1 MQVELVVVFGAAL
14 GYGAGAAA
22 LAREVPARVARGV
35 VLRTV
40 SRLLNGLPRDE
51 VTEGEGVVLK
61 SLAGGVSWIAF
72 GIAALA
78 AGPAAA
84 ERPDDAVSELVIT
97 AQRVRENIQQAPIA
111 VSAYPAATLRR
122 QSIETLQDIALRT
135 PGFTVGAVDS
145 IQTNPAIRGI
155 GSSFGISQNAGG
167 DPSVV
172 VFVDG
177 VYAGRGGTP
186 DIDALDLERVEVLR
200 GPQGVLFG
208 KNVVGGLVQFVS
220 RKPSAEPSLRIEGQY
235 GNYDRRTLNAR
246 GNLPLSDTVFL
257 SLGGSIKRRDGYS
270 FNAPTGHRV
279 DDQDLRTA
287 AVALRFAPNADLD
300 IVLAADLTDQDQRG
314 MPRDNICDARIRGGI
329 HCAGIDPDP
338 RVTNAYIDGY
348 LRRWLQT
355 YRGEATYTTPVGV
368 LTSITAYRA
377 STLNFRTPYFSNP
390 VNPPNQVEYTQT
402 DHEKNHQFSQEV
414 RLGFDALEG
423 RLKGQVGAYYLDE
436 DIDRIQDAQQDLPSP
451 AQRGVATYPQVVDG
465 RSWALFGQASYA
477 ITDTLN
483 ATAGL
488 RQTWER
494 KRGRFIGRKVSGPG
508 LPPPLVADYD
518 VRAREDWSALTPRF
532 ALDWQAT
539 PQALLYASA
548 TRGFKSGGFQG
559 VAGSGPS
566 QATPYDPEYAWSYEA
581 GAKTQWLDGRVLLNA
596 SVFHTDYK
604 DLQVSQLVPLCCV
617 VVGNAATAEI
627 EGVELEWVLRPAAG
641 LQIDGGVGWLDATFK
656 DFATGAVADY
666 TGNDLP
672 RAPRHKLH
680 LGAQYGAEV
689 QGWGLLG
696 RVDYTNQAHMF
707 FDASNVAAQK
717 QEGFINLD
725 ARLSATS
732 PDGRWEVAVWGKN
745 LTDERVATYANGFA
759 PYGQVVVPYAPPRT
773 YGVTLIRK
781 M

>member
-1 MQVELVVVFGAAL
+1 M
-14 GYGAGAAA
+14 
-22 LAREVPARVARGV
+22 
-35 VLRTV
+35 
-40 SRLLNGLPRDE
+40 
-51 VTEGEGVVLK
+51 LK
-61 SLAGGVSWIAF
+61 SLACGVSWIAF
-72 GIAALA
+72 GTLSLGGAAQ
-78 AGPAAA
+78 AA
-84 ERPDDAVSELVIT
+84 EHPEAAVSELVVT
-97 AQRVRENIQQAPIA
+97 AQRVAENIQQAPLA
-111 VSAYPAATLRR
+111 VTAFPAAALKR

-135 PGFTVGAVDS
+135 PGFSVGAVDS

-155 GSSFGISQNAGG
+155 GSPFGISQNAGG

-208 KNVVGGLVQFVS
+208 KNAVGGLVQFVS
-220 RKPSAEPSLRIEGQY
+220 RKPQAEPSLRIEGQY

-246 GNLPLSDTVFL
+246 GNAPLSETVFL
-257 SLGGSIKRRDGYS
+257 SLGGSIKKRDGYS
-270 FNAPTGHRV
+270 FNAPTGNRV

-287 AVALRFAPNADLD
+287 AVALRFLPNDDLD

-314 MPRDNICDARIRGGI
+314 SPRDNICDASIRGGI
-329 HCAGIDPDP
+329 HCKGIDPDT
-338 RVTNAYIDGY
+338 RVTNAYTDGY

-355 YRGEATYTTPVGV
+355 YRGEVTYTTPIGV
-368 LTSITAYRA
+368 LTSITAYRS
-377 STLNFRTPYFSNP
+377 STLNVRTPFFSNP
-390 VNPPNQVEYTQT
+390 VNPPNQIEYTQT
-402 DHEKNHQFSQEV
+402 DHEKNRQFSQEV
-414 RLGFDALEG
+414 RLAFDGLGG
-423 RLKGQVGAYYLDE
+423 RLKGQVGAYFLDE
-436 DIDRIQDAQQDLPSP
+436 DNNRTQDAQQDLPSP
-451 AQRGVATYPQVVDG
+451 TQTGVATYPQTVDG

-477 ITDTLN
+477 VTDTLN
-483 ATAGL
+483 ATVGL

-508 LPPPLVADYD
+508 LPPPLVANYD
-518 VRAREDWSALTPRF
+518 VRGRESWSALTPRF

-539 PQALLYASA
+539 PDALVYASA

-566 QATPYDPEYAWSYEA
+566 QSTPYDPEYAWSYEA
-581 GAKTQWLDGRVLLNA
+581 GAKTQWLGGRVLLNA
-596 SVFHTDYK
+596 SVFRTDYR

-627 EGVELEWVLRPAAG
+627 KGAELEWIVRPVAG
-641 LQIDGGVGWLDATFK
+641 LQLDGGYGYLDATFES
-656 DFATGAVADY
+656 FANGVTADY

-680 LGAQYGAEV
+680 LGAQYGADV

-696 RVDYTNQAHMF
+696 RVDYVNQSHMF

-717 QEGFINLD
+717 QEGFINID
-725 ARLSATS
+725 ARVSATS
-732 PDGRWEVAVWGKN
+732 PDGRWEVALWGKN
-745 LTDERVATYANGFA
+745 LTDETVATYANAFA
-759 PYGQVVVPYAPPRT
+759 PYGLVVVPYAPPRT
-773 YGVTLIRK
+773 YGVTLIWK